1 MKNMKNEKCLA
12 ESRNQNLTVK
22 RYMAHFINISLFYG
36 HKSDNSAGHSA
47 ILQILQF
54 YDLYNSERKIIKTKL
69 LTESKEKHFF
79 LEIIM

>member
-36 HKSDNSAGHSA
+36 HKSDRSFCNFTTYTIQKG
-47 ILQILQF
+47 
-54 YDLYNSERKIIKTKL
+54 KL
-69 LTESKEKHFF
+69 LKQNC
-79 LEIIM
+79 

>member
-36 HKSDNSAGHSA
+36 HKRDNSAGPFA
-47 ILQILQF
+47 ILRLIQF
-54 YDLYNSERKIIKTKL
+54 RRKIIKTKL